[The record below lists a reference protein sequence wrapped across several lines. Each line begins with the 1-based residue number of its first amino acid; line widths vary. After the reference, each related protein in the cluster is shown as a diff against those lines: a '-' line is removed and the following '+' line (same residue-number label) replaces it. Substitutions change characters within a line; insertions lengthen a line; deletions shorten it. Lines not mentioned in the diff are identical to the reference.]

1 MTQVIVLLED
11 IGAKVTVLREE
22 EIGQELRQVP
32 VYIMVL
38 GMERLIPSGHVILLG
53 YFMTYVRK
61 KGTGLE
67 TGLLVRN

>member
-38 GMERLIPSGHVILLG
+38 GMERLIPSGPVILLG
-53 YFMTYVRK
+53 YFMTYVR
-61 KGTGLE
+61 
-67 TGLLVRN
+67 